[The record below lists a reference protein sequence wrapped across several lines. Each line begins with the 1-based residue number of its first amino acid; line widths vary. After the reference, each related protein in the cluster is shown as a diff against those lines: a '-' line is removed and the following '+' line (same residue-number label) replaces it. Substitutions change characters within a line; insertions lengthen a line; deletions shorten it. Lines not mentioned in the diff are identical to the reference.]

1 MKAKTTRKNRF
12 RKSRKIRQARWRGR
26 ITVAFRWV
34 MGALALAVAS
44 GAFIFAHD
52 YFTQS
57 RQFQVQQ
64 IEISGIQRL
73 SRQQVLT
80 AAGIGARSNILS
92 VNLAVTRKRLLA
104 DPWIANA
111 TVSRLIPS
119 GLQLHIIEQ
128 RPLALLDMGGD
139 QGFLINAD
147 GEVFKRQAP
156 SRIDGLIRIEGL
168 THADLPVANASPSK
182 ALDAVMTLLHLV
194 GRPDSA
200 LSIADIRRI
209 RMDRDIGATI
219 YSGKGDRA
227 VKLGFGR
234 YRQKCDALAP
244 LLASLRKDRRLEQ
257 YRVIDLYDVNRI
269 VITLASADASDAD
282 DKEV

>member
-1 MKAKTTRKNRF
+1 MGISF
-12 RKSRKIRQARWRGR
+12 RM
-26 ITVAFRWV
+26 IT
-34 MGALALAVAS
+34 GLLALAVTS

-57 RQFQVQQ
+57 RQFQLQR
-64 IEISGIQRL
+64 IEITGTQRL
-73 SRQQVLT
+73 SRQQVL
-80 AAGIGARSNILS
+80 AIAEIGAQSNILS

-104 DPWIANA
+104 DPWIADA
-111 TVSRLIPS
+111 TVSRQIPS
-119 GLQLHIIEQ
+119 GLQLHVTEQ

-156 SRIDGLIRIEGL
+156 ATIDGVPRIEGL
-168 THADLPVANASPSK
+168 THADLPVAGEPPST
-182 ALDAVMTLLHLV
+182 AIDAVMTLLQLV
-194 GRPDSA
+194 GKHGSA
-200 LSIADIRRI
+200 LPIADIRRI

-219 YSGKGDRA
+219 YTGNGERA
-227 VKLGFGR
+227 VKMGFGR
-234 YRQKCDALAP
+234 YRQKCEVLAP
-244 LLASLRKDRRLEQ
+244 LLARMRKDRRLEN